1 MSKRNLFNGVML
13 ALALAGM
20 VSEPVLAR
28 GRGGARASAPRS
40 GSFDRSGGFTNRNGQ
55 SGSYQGQGTWNR
67 GQGRASR
74 NYEGTR
80 TGPRGNTQQ
89 VQRNENLT
97 RTGSNT
103 WTRNG
108 SQTVTGANGES
119 RTRSHSGEGSVQR
132 TGDGYV
138 RDYDG
143 TITTQN
149 GKTVNVDKQVDV
161 SKNPDGTVSKDR
173 SVEYTNAQGEALGS
187 GQSNTVRTPGQGTQT
202 TGSFTNQQ
210 NGNTSTYEGSS
221 APSGEGGYD
230 HQQTWT
236 GSQGQQR
243 SSNSRV
249 RWQYVNGQWVRMQ
262 DSSNSAGG
270 SSQSTTT
277 VPDPGQRP
285 NW

>member
-1 MSKRNLFNGVML
+1 MSKRNLLNGVIL
-13 ALALAGM
+13 ALALVGM
-20 VSEPVLAR
+20 VSEPALARGR
-28 GRGGARASAPRS
+28 GRGGARTTAPRS

-55 SGSYQGQGTWNR
+55 SGSYQGQGTWTR

-74 NYEGTR
+74 DYEGTR
-80 TGPRGNTQQ
+80 MGPRGNTQQ
-89 VQRNENLT
+89 VQRNENVT
-97 RTGSNT
+97 RTGNNT
-103 WTRNG
+103 WSRDG

-132 TGDGYV
+132 TNDGYV

-161 SKNPDGTVSKDR
+161 SKNADGTVNKDR

-202 TGSFTNQQ
+202 TGSFTNQR
-210 NGNTSTYEGSS
+210 NGNTSIYEG
-221 APSGEGGYD
+221 ATTPSGEGGYD
-230 HQQTWT
+230 HQQVWT
-236 GSQGQQR
+236 GPQGQQR

-262 DSSNSAGG
+262 DSSNSPGG

-277 VPDPGQRP
+277 RP
-285 NW
+285 